1 MSSSSGEPV
10 ISSATEFSGST
21 TEDLSVTLSITGT
34 DPTVQVY
41 REGVLLVNGP
51 RIEFS
56 FANTQFEMIISD
68 LKQSDAGEYIIKA
81 SNDFAEVETTITV
94 IPIGKSFFRAL
105 HVMYICKLPQVGTRL
120 CFQRNR
126 QNMPLKGICLLSVC
140 RAPIC

>member
-41 REGVLLVNGP
+41 RLREGVLLVNGP
-51 RIEFS
+51 RIQIS

-68 LKQSDAGEYIIKA
+68 LKQSDAGEYRIVA
-81 SNDFAEVETTITV
+81 TNEFDTAETTITV
-94 IPIGKSFFRAL
+94 TPIGKYSFRAL
-105 HVMYICKLPQVGTRL
+105 HICKLVL
-120 CFQRNR
+120 VVDFQRNR
-126 QNMPLKGICLLSVC
+126 QSMPLKGICLLSVC
-140 RAPIC
+140 RVPIC